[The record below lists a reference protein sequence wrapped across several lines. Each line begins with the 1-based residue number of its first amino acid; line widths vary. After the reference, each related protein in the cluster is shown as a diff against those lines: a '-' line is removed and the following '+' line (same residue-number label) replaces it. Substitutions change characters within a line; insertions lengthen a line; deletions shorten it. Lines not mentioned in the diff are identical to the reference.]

1 MSRETLVTTAA
12 RHLCDDRPM
21 DRTVGAELDV
31 TARVES
37 VVELQVALARA
48 PGLTIDEELV
58 VTHDGSVLDVTELAT
73 THHGRLHT
81 VTLPEGLS
89 RIAYTSR
96 VRGRA
101 DAPPV
106 EPADLSLH
114 RRPSR
119 YAESD
124 RLGPFAAAEFAGV
137 PPDGLLDAVSSWVG
151 TRLDYVP
158 GSSGPLDG
166 AVQTL
171 LAGAGVCRDYAHLT
185 VALLRSL
192 GVPARLV
199 AVYAPG
205 CDPMDFHAVVEAH
218 VGGGWHVVDA
228 TALAPRSS
236 LLRIATGRDAADT
249 AFMAT
254 VRGDVALDRS
264 EVTAV
269 VDGGLPDDD
278 LGTLVTLG

>member
-1 MSRETLVTTAA
+1 
-12 RHLCDDRPM
+12 M

-31 TARVES
+31 TAHVES
-37 VVELQVALARA
+37 VVELQVAVART
-48 PGLTIDEELV
+48 PGLSVDESLV
-58 VTHDGSVLDVTELAT
+58 VTHDGGVLDVAEVVA
-73 THHGRLHT
+73 THHGRIHT
-81 VTLPEGLS
+81 VTLPAG
-89 RIAYTSR
+89 RSR
-96 VRGRA
+96 VSYSAHVHGQGEL
-101 DAPPV
+101 PV
-106 EPADLSLH
+106 AEAAELSMY

-124 RLGPFAAAEFAGV
+124 RLGPFAASEFAGV

-166 AVQTL
+166 AVETL

-218 VGGGWHVVDA
+218 VAGGWHVVDA

-236 LLRIATGRDAADT
+236 LVRIATGRDAADT

-254 VRGDVALDRS
+254 VRGDVALDSS
-264 EVTAV
+264 EVTAI
-269 VDGGLPDDD
+269 VDDGLPDDD
-278 LGTLVTLG
+278 LERLVALR